1 MCGPL
6 EASSPRKITRNC
18 NLLSPK
24 QRKRIKMPVSREEL
38 ERRKA
43 LQIPQL
49 KDLHTK
55 VLMRLMN
62 EMRSYQYDKIDPR
75 FASKDWVIC
84 GDENHKDGYTFDQIK
99 AELDTR
105 EHIPNKKEAKKL
117 RREKLR
123 KGI

>member
-1 MCGPL
+1 M
-6 EASSPRKITRNC
+6 S
-18 NLLSPK
+18 
-24 QRKRIKMPVSREEL
+24 MSREEF

-43 LQIPQL
+43 LPVPQL

-55 VLMRLMN
+55 VLMGLMS
-62 EMRSYQYDKIDPR
+62 EARSYQYDRIDPR

-84 GDENHKDGYTFDQIK
+84 GNENHKDGYTLEQIK
-99 AELDTR
+99 AELNTR

-117 RREKLR
+117 RRERLL